1 MTRLELP
8 MRRLTMAVIVAAA
21 GLSTGCAHVT
31 PKQLD
36 ASLASMRADMTE
48 QMKQGD
54 AKVAGDM
61 GARMDALEG
70 RVAALEQDLKSL
82 HNDFDVTVQRLQ
94 GQLRFDVPVYFGF
107 DSSEIGG
114 DGKAVLGRFGEV
126 AQKYYPGATITVEGF
141 TDPSGSAAY
150 NMRLG
155 KRRADAV
162 MQYLA
167 SAGGIPADQMKAVSY
182 GENTARLVKPGDK
195 GPGQAGWQ
203 NRRVVMVIDDA
214 GQTPA
219 SVITSAQGG

>member
-1 MTRLELP
+1 MTRLEKPIRL
-8 MRRLTMAVIVAAA
+8 LTMAAIVGAA

-36 ASLASMRADMTE
+36 ASLATMRADMTQ
-48 QMKQGD
+48 QMKAGD
-54 AKVAGDM
+54 DKVAGDL

-82 HNDFDVTVQRLQ
+82 HNDFDVTVQRLE

-107 DSSEIGG
+107 DSAEIGG
-114 DGKAVLGRFGEV
+114 DGKAVLTRFGEV
-126 AQKYYPGATITVEGF
+126 AQKYYPGAAITVEGF
-141 TDPSGSAAY
+141 TDASGSAAY

-162 MQYLA
+162 VAYLTNN
-167 SAGGIPADQMKAVSY
+167 GISGDQLKAVSY
-182 GENTARLVKPGDK
+182 GENTARLVKPGEK

-214 GQTPA
+214 GQTPS
-219 SVITSAQGG
+219 SVISSSQGN